1 MKELMTKENG
11 YKVMAFIG
19 WVLAMLMNHITHREY
34 FIGIAHGAGFF
45 MFFYGIF
52 AAIYLNMKAK
62 KKEASEA

>member
-19 WVLAMLMNHITHREY
+19 WVIAMLMNHITHREY
-34 FIGIAHGAGFF
+34 FIGLAHGAGFF

-52 AAIYLNMKAK
+52 AAIAVTMRNK
-62 KKEASEA
+62 KKAAAE